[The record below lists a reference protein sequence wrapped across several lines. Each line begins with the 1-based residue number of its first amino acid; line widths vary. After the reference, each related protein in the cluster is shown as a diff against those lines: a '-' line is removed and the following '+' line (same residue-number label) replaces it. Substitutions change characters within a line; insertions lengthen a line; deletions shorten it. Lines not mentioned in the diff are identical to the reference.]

1 MGSDLQFADEYVGV
15 TGITV
20 ETDYGPTPTEEFFQ
34 DPTSY
39 ILMGIL
45 ALVAVGLFFVFQ
57 E

>member
-1 MGSDLQFADEYVGV
+1 MGSDLQFADEYIGV